1 MEGTSTMKKCTKCGE
16 EKPATTK
23 FFPKKKNGL
32 YSWCKVCKNTAGR
45 EWNKKNAAY
54 YKKWRKDN
62 LERKNQT
69 DKEWKKN
76 NPDKT
81 KAAHSKSYAKK
92 KGVKILHDVYPSQV
106 LEKWGTDCHICNEP
120 VDLENWEM
128 EHVIPTTHPGCTH
141 TLDNIKPAHR
151 SCNSKKGTSL

>member
-1 MEGTSTMKKCTKCGE
+1 MERTSTMKKCTKCGE

-69 DKEWKKN
+69 DKEWKKITLI
-76 NPDKT
+76 K
-81 KAAHSKSYAKK
+81 
-92 KGVKILHDVYPSQV
+92 QRQ
-106 LEKWGTDCHICNEP
+106 HIQNRM
-120 VDLENWEM
+120 L
-128 EHVIPTTHPGCTH
+128 
-141 TLDNIKPAHR
+141 KRRA
-151 SCNSKKGTSL
+151 